1 MYLCIKSILYV
12 IQLNEKKCMLRYI
25 SNEED
30 LITLESHIEMR
41 LIKPTILKKPWSC
54 VWYV

>member
-1 MYLCIKSILYV
+1 MKIF
-12 IQLNEKKCMLRYI
+12 MLRYI

-30 LITLESHIEMR
+30 LITLESLSEMR
-41 LIKPTILKKPWSC
+41 LINSTILKKLWSC